1 MAQTQ
6 LSNLVNPEV
15 MADMIQAELPNLI
28 RFAPLADVDNTLV
41 GRPGST
47 VTVPK
52 WAYIGDA
59 ADVAEGQPIP
69 LDEMA
74 TSTDTFSIK
83 KAGKGVELTDEA
95 VLSGYGDPIGEAQRQ
110 ISLAIANKVD
120 NDALVAL
127 QGATQTY
134 ATPAGSG
141 LTVAELDNA
150 IQVFGDEELE
160 NMILLA
166 NPKDAAV
173 LRADAAEQ
181 WTRASELGDRIL
193 SSGVFGEVLGAQV
206 ARSNKL
212 AEGEAYLVK
221 SGALGLYM
229 KRDVQ
234 VESDRDIVNKTTV
247 ITADQ
252 HYGVHI
258 KDDSKIVAIT
268 VTPQA

>member
-6 LSNLVNPEV
+6 LSALVNPQV

-28 RFAPLADVDNTLV
+28 RFAPLADVDTTLS
-41 GRPGST
+41 GRPGDT
-47 VTVPK
+47 LTVPK

-59 ADVAEGQPIP
+59 TDIAEGSPIP
-69 LDEMA
+69 LDAMA
-74 TSTDTFSIK
+74 TSTDTFSVK

-95 VLSGYGDPIGEAQRQ
+95 VLSGYGDPVGEANRQ
-110 ISLAIANKVD
+110 ITLSIANKVD
-120 NDALVAL
+120 NDGLVAL

-134 ATPAGSG
+134 ATPTGSG

-150 IQVFGDEELE
+150 IQVFGDEELD
-160 NMILLA
+160 NMVLLA
-166 NPKDAAV
+166 HPTDAAV
-173 LRADAAEQ
+173 LRADAADQ
-181 WTRASELGDRIL
+181 WVRASELGDRIL
-193 SSGVFGEVLGAQV
+193 ERGVFGEVLGAQV

-212 AEGEAYLVK
+212 AVGEAYLVK
-221 SGALGLYM
+221 AGALGLYM

-258 KDDSKIVAIT
+258 KDDSKVVAIT
-268 VTPQA
+268 VTP